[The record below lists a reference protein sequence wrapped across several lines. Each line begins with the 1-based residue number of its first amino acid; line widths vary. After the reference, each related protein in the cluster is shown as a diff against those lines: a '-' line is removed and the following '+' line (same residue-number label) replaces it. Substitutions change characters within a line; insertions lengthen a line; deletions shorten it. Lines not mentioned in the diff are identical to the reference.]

1 MKEPG
6 QVTLDD
12 YDNAGIM
19 RTKVLFKT
27 KDDDG
32 STNLSE
38 APKLNKPIK
47 RLNKLKRLRNKN
59 LKFRFNNNR
68 IIYLKLLF

>member
-38 APKLNKPIK
+38 APKLNKPI
-47 RLNKLKRLRNKN
+47 
-59 LKFRFNNNR
+59 
-68 IIYLKLLF
+68 